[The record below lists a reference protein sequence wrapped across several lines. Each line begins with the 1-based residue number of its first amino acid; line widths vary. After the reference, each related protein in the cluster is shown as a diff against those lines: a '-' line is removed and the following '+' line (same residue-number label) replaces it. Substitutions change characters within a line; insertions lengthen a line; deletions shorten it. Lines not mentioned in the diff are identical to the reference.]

1 MRYIDTFREGM
12 HIADVYLCK
21 NKQIALTKN
30 GKEYGNLVMQDKTG
44 TIDAKIWDLG
54 SPGVG
59 EFETMD
65 YVHVEAD
72 VTLFQSSFQLNVRR
86 IRRAQEGE
94 YVEADYLPVSKKD
107 IKKMYEE
114 LLGYI
119 RSVKN
124 PYLQKLLS
132 GYFVENAAFAK
143 AFQFHSA
150 AKTVHHGFAGGL
162 LEHTLSV
169 VKFCEYMVGAYPI
182 LNKDLLYASAICH
195 DIGKTKEL
203 STFPENDYTDD
214 GQLLGHI
221 IIGVEMMSDA
231 IRTIPGFPEKLASE
245 LKHCIVAH
253 HGELEY
259 GSPKKPALAEALA
272 LNFADCTDAKMQ
284 TLTEI
289 FKDKNT
295 NDWLGYN
302 RLFESNLRK
311 TSI

>member
-1 MRYIDTFREGM
+1 MRYIGTFREGM

-65 YVHVEAD
+65 YVRVEAD
-72 VTLFQSSFQLNVRR
+72 VTLFQNSFQLNVRR

-94 YVEADYLPVSKKD
+94 YVEADYLPMSKKD

-124 PYLQKLLS
+124 PYLQKLLC

-150 AKTVHHGFAGGL
+150 AKTVHHGFVGGL

-169 VKFCEYMVGAYPI
+169 
-182 LNKDLLYASAICH
+182 
-195 DIGKTKEL
+195 TKLCDYL
-203 STFPENDYTDD
+203 S
-214 GQLLGHI
+214 LIHI
-221 IIGVEMMSDA
+221 
-231 IRTIPGFPEKLASE
+231 
-245 LKHCIVAH
+245 
-253 HGELEY
+253 
-259 GSPKKPALAEALA
+259 
-272 LNFADCTDAKMQ
+272 
-284 TLTEI
+284 
-289 FKDKNT
+289 
-295 NDWLGYN
+295 
-302 RLFESNLRK
+302 
-311 TSI
+311 